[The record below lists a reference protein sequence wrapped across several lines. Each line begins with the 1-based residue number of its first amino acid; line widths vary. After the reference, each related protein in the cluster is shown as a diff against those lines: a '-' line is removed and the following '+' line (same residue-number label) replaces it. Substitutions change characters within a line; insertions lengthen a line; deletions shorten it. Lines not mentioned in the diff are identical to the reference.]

1 MKISVST
8 QILLGDAKPG
18 AYSPS
23 GDTKWTGI
31 LDVDA
36 RKG

>member
-1 MKISVST
+1 MTSVIT
-8 QILLGDAKPG
+8 QILLGDTKPG

-23 GDTKWTGI
+23 GDSKWMGI
-31 LDVDA
+31 LDLDT